1 MEKCD
6 VLKNLK
12 NPRQAVRGVQVG
24 SNLGFKT
31 TKQVYQTISKKNG
44 ASASGKKKQA
54 RLTRKE
60 VSNSNPFDALNMAEN
75 DDDLAAKNVDDLV
88 NVDSDSEVDEVF
100 NENADFMASM
110 SSKVDNNSK
119 SGSGVG
125 EAYIED
131 QYNDDDF
138 DDCGLTDAQSKFA
151 NAFDISVCGQR

>member
-1 MEKCD
+1 MMLWGEWGD
-6 VLKNLK
+6 FQSWFEEEANFQ
-12 NPRQAVRGVQVG
+12 R
-24 SNLGFKT
+24 S
-31 TKQVYQTISKKNG
+31 
-44 ASASGKKKQA
+44 
-54 RLTRKE
+54 
-60 VSNSNPFDALNMAEN
+60 
-75 DDDLAAKNVDDLV
+75 AKNVDDLV